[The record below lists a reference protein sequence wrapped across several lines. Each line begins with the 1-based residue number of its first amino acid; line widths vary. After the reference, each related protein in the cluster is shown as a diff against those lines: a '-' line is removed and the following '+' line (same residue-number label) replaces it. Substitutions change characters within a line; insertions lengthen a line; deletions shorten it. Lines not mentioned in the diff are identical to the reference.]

1 MTSRSGAPVRTLVTG
16 LRGFTGVYLADV
28 LRAAGH
34 TVVSGSRADASS
46 VDSQGSGFDITS
58 LEQCRRVIE
67 EVRPDY
73 IVHLAA
79 ISFVGHANDL
89 EFYHVN
95 VLGTLN
101 LLQACEDVGHTPR
114 KILIASSANVYGN
127 VESDAID
134 ESFPL
139 TPVNHYAASK
149 MAMEAMV
156 RTWFERLPIVITR
169 PFNYTGV
176 GQSERFLVPK
186 IVSHFLRRE
195 PVISLGNIDVARDF
209 SDVRFVAQVYG
220 ALLESE
226 VAGETFNVCTGQPYS
241 LAQILALCGELTGHE
256 IRVEVNPAFVRKTD
270 VKTLVGSPARLL
282 AKVPEAQPIPF
293 DDTVRWMLGLGPSLD
308 AAERN

>member
-1 MTSRSGAPVRTLVTG
+1 MTSRSGQSARTLVTG
-16 LRGFTGVYLADV
+16 LRGFTGAYLAEA
-28 LRAAGH
+28 LRGAGH
-34 TVVSGSRADASS
+34 AVVSPKGNAASPADSR
-46 VDSQGSGFDITS
+46 GSGFDITS

-73 IVHLAA
+73 IAHLAA

-139 TPVNHYAASK
+139 APVNHYAASK

-186 IVSHFLRRE
+186 IVSHFLRRD

-209 SDVRFVAQVYG
+209 SDVRYVAQVYG
-220 ALLESE
+220 ALLESD
-226 VAGETFNVCTGQPYS
+226 VAGETINVCTGQPYS

-270 VKTLVGSPARLL
+270 VKTLVGSSARLL
-282 AKVPEAQPIPF
+282 AQVPEARPIPF
-293 DDTVRWMLGLGPSLD
+293 DETVRWMLGLGPSLD